1 MTNIHYFYDPMCGWC
16 YGATSLIKAIVE
28 NPSVN
33 LILHP
38 GGMMEKS
45 ILPQHFKEHII
56 KADPRIAALTGVK
69 FGENYLNRL
78 RSSEPFIIDSFL
90 PIKAILVAESLG
102 GSSFEVLKAI
112 QNAHYV
118 QGLDVYKLEVL
129 QSIVAESGIDLDKWL
144 SAMSSENSDDLLEQA
159 IATSHGL
166 MRKLNISGYP
176 TLIAESNGA
185 LVKLPHEQ
193 YYNKTNDWNTYLT
206 SL

>member
-16 YGATSLIKAIVE
+16 YGATSLIKAIAE
-28 NPSVN
+28 HPSMN

-45 ILPQHFKEHII
+45 TLPQHFKEHII

-78 RSSEPFIIDSFL
+78 RSSEEFIIDSFL
-90 PIKAILVAESLG
+90 PIKVILVAESMG
-102 GSSFEVLKAI
+102 GNGFEVLKAI
-112 QNAHYV
+112 QHAHYV
-118 QGLDVYKLEVL
+118 QGLEVYKLEVL
-129 QSIVAESGIDLDKWL
+129 QRIVAESGIDQEKWL
-144 SAMSSENSDDLLEQA
+144 ASMSSESSDDLLEQA

-193 YYNKTNDWNTYLT
+193 YYNKANEWKTFLT